1 MLRYLLDTG
10 TCIGFLSGHSPKIAG
25 RLKRHRP
32 SEIAVSALTLVEL
45 LQGARQSKRPAENL
59 RVVRAFAG
67 PLAVLPFDA
76 ASADVAARLRGETAG
91 DVRGLAG
98 WDLLL
103 AAIAMQR
110 ALTMVTTEPR
120 VFARVPGL
128 AVEDWSA

>member
-10 TCIGFLSGHSPKIAG
+10 TCIGFLSGQSPKIAG

-32 SEIAVSALTLVEL
+32 SEIAVSALTLGEL

-59 RVVRAFAG
+59 RVVQAFAE

-91 DVRGLAG
+91 DGRGLAV

-103 AAIAMQR
+103 AATALER
-110 ALTMVTTEPR
+110 GLTMVTTDLR
-120 VFARVPGL
+120 LFSRVPGL